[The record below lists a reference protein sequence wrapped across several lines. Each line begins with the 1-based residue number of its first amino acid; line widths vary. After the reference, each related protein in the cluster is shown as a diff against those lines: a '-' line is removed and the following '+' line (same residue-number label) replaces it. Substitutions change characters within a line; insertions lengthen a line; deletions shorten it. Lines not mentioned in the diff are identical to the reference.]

1 MADIWVRVDANIARN
16 HKVIDL
22 VSRRRW
28 QAISVYLFALGYS
41 AEQGLDGYVPE
52 AALPFVHG
60 SRSIANQLVDVGL
73 WIPTVG
79 GWEIHDYAEYQR
91 SSAETEARKA
101 RAKAAAE
108 VRWAKKRQGNVTNLT
123 DRARRMPNA

>member
-1 MADIWVRVDANIARN
+1 MADIWVRVDANLARN
-16 HKVIDL
+16 HKIIDL

-28 QAISVYLFALGYS
+28 QAISLYVFALGYS

-60 SRSIANQLVDVGL
+60 TRAIANHLVDVGL
-73 WIPTVG
+73 WIPAVG
-79 GWEIHDYAEYQR
+79 GWDIHDYADYQR
-91 SSAETEARKA
+91 TSAETEARKA

-108 VRWAKKRQGNVTNLT
+108 VRWAKKRQANVTKLT
-123 DRARRMPNA
+123 DHAEKMRNA